1 MRCCCYQSQ
10 TWKFSLSWVTIL
22 LFILIQEEAF
32 GMAQHNFHESF
43 DGHGEV
49 RSSTNRSFGL
59 TFFAVFLLIS
69 ILPLLHHNHP
79 RYWLLN
85 AAAGILVVLLIRP
98 SWLTIPN
105 KYWTRLG
112 LLLGKVMTPIV
123 LGIMFYVL
131 LTPMALMIRICGK
144 DLLSMKLS
152 KKLPSYWVNRT
163 PPGPEPESLKN
174 QF

>member
-1 MRCCCYQSQ
+1 
-10 TWKFSLSWVTIL
+10 
-22 LFILIQEEAF
+22 
-32 GMAQHNFHESF
+32 MAQHNFHESF

-49 RSSTNRSFGL
+49 TSSTNRSFGL

-69 ILPLLHHNHP
+69 ILPLLHHSHP

-85 AAAGILVVLLIRP
+85 AAAGILVVSLIRP

-105 KYWTRLG
+105 KYWTKLG
-112 LLLGKVMTPIV
+112 LLLGKVMTPLV

-131 LTPMALMIRICGK
+131 LTPMALIIRMCGK

-152 KKLPSYWVNRT
+152 KKISSYWVNRT